1 MELRELLIREL
12 SRLGI
17 YQARKMSIEEMLIL
31 LTEIKRTDEVMK
43 SDVISTKRYET
54 RTYN

>member
-1 MELRELLIREL
+1 MELREQLIREL

-54 RTYN
+54 RECD